1 MLVREGISKIISL
14 ENDIEIVGQ
23 AEDGEQAISLIS
35 KKHVDIAL
43 LDVNM
48 PKLDGIDACRK
59 IKSIKPK
66 IGVIALT
73 IHEQSEYLL
82 EFIKAGASAYL
93 LKDVSSGQLVD
104 TIRGVFRGQSY
115 MPTSLISSVFE
126 EINRLSQRNPTVNE
140 LTSRELEVLQLI
152 ARGECNKKIGES
164 LFISEKT
171 VKNHLYKI
179 FQKLNVEDRTQAAL
193 YAIKNNLVDHK

>member
-14 ENDIEIVGQ
+14 ENDIKIVGQ
-23 AEDGEQAISLIS
+23 AEDGEQAISLITAND
-35 KKHVDIAL
+35 VDIAL

-48 PKLDGIDACRK
+48 PKLDGIEACRR
-59 IKSIKPK
+59 IKQIKPE

-126 EINRLSQRNPTVNE
+126 EINRLSQKPTINE
-140 LTSRELEVLQLI
+140 LTSRELDVLQLI
-152 ARGECNKKIGES
+152 AKGECNKNIGKS

-179 FQKLNVEDRTQAAL
+179 FQKLDVDDRTQAAL
-193 YAIKNNLVDHK
+193 YAIKNNLVDRK

>member
-14 ENDIEIVGQ
+14 ENDIKIVGQ
-23 AEDGEQAISLIS
+23 AEDGEQAISLIMEND
-35 KKHVDIAL
+35 VDIAL

-48 PKLDGIDACRK
+48 PKLDGIEACRK
-59 IKSIKPK
+59 IKHLKPE

-104 TIRGVFRGQSY
+104 TIRGVFRGHSY

-126 EINRLSQRNPTVNE
+126 EINRLSQKPAINE
-140 LTSRELEVLQLI
+140 LTSRELDVLQLI
-152 ARGECNKKIGES
+152 AKGECNKKIGKS

-179 FQKLNVEDRTQAAL
+179 FQKLEVDDRTQAAL
-193 YAIKNNLVDHK
+193 YAIKNNLVDRK